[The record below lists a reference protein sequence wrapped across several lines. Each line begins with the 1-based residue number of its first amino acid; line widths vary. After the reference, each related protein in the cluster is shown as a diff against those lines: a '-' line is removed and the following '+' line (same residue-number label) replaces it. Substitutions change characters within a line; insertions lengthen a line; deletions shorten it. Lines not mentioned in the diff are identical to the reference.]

1 MIQNKSKKRKA
12 KRAEDVSGLPK
23 EIINHDFSENELRML
38 YPDEEW
44 KKQPDE
50 VYHRYSFTPAKI
62 ALEEH
67 HVAIYS
73 GKKTEHMEKTKHPGL
88 SAQRQSG
95 IPITGNRY
103 NNRKISDG

>member
-12 KRAEDVSGLPK
+12 KSAEDLSGLPK

-44 KKQPDE
+44 KKQLDE

-73 GKKTEHMEKTKHPGL
+73 GKKPEHIEKAKHPGL
-88 SAQRQSG
+88 SAQR
-95 IPITGNRY
+95 
-103 NNRKISDG
+103 